1 MEKHGVSP
9 NDVGDDIDEIMQLRT
24 SPVWLA
30 WDLGDELTAEV
41 NLKWNLDE
49 RRQKQQTNAAFLQ
62 LLPAISVGLQVSAES
77 REKISAQLIA
87 EAMMPNLLMVVIIDV
102 LYGN

>member
-9 NDVGDDIDEIMQLRT
+9 NDVGDDIGETMQLRT

-49 RRQKQQTNAAFLQ
+49 RRQKLQTNAAFLQ
-62 LLPAISVGLQVSAES
+62 LLPAIAVGLQASAES

-87 EAMMPNLLMVVIIDV
+87 EATMPNLLMAVIIDV